1 MVSKRIK
8 EKEEGS
14 EEVIEEKTKKV
25 NKIISIVITHFCICY
40 VQQQHN
46 DSEDEFSS
54 VGGSDDGMTQ

>member
-25 NKIISIVITHFCICY
+25 NKIISIVITHCFVFVMY
-40 VQQQHN
+40 SN
-46 DSEDEFSS
+46 STMTLRMSS
-54 VGGSDDGMTQ
+54 LQLVEVMMV